1 MKTTMYIDD
10 ELLEKARKA
19 TGIKQ
24 KTAVVRA
31 GLESLIQREAA
42 RRLAALGGTQKN
54 AKAPP
59 RRRFGSSA

>member
-54 AKAPP
+54 AKAPR